1 MFSDFV
7 DMVILV
13 GKYIHTCK
21 WEFFFLLSITLFIH
35 DFVKFLKFQIL
46 QKQSRKTEH
55 FLCKNIYC
63 FCVASHANV

>member
-21 WEFFFLLSITLFIH
+21 WEFFFFTFHYLFIH
-35 DFVKFLKFQIL
+35 DFVKF
-46 QKQSRKTEH
+46 
-55 FLCKNIYC
+55 
-63 FCVASHANV
+63 